1 MLDDPSRRGAAVK
14 EWLARLRS
22 RPQIAHIERTIARF
36 NERLGSQFAA
46 AITYFSVLA
55 LVPVLMFAFSIL
67 GFILVE
73 LRPDLIQQ
81 VVSQVAG
88 ALGGFDES
96 TKQSLVGVI
105 DNALRN
111 YTAVGIVG
119 LLSAAYS
126 GAGWINN
133 VKKAVRAQWKTDF
146 DDAEPKVNI
155 AKLTLINLTTLLGTL
170 VLVAITFALASVS
183 TGVIGFILGKL
194 GLDDAGWLAWLIRVA
209 PVLVSIGTGWLLF
222 MFLYT
227 TLPSNRMPWRAVRR
241 GALIGSIGLAI
252 LQYLTGFL
260 IGMFSGNLAA
270 SIFGPVIAIMLFFNL
285 FSILILMVA
294 AWIATWGVTEV
305 KPHDDLASRM
315 REITREA
322 TGSQEWT
329 AEPEPVVSQP
339 VAVRSV
345 RIGMGMG
352 YVTGAAT
359 GVGLGAAVAS
369 MVGWWQRRR
378 AS

>member
-1 MLDDPSRRGAAVK
+1 VK
-14 EWLARLRS
+14 EWLSRLRS
-22 RPQIAHIERTIARF
+22 RPPIAHLLRAFTRY

-46 AITYFSVLA
+46 AMTYFSVLA

-73 LRPDLIQQ
+73 LRPDLIDQ
-81 VVSQVAG
+81 VVAQVSN
-88 ALGGFDES
+88 ALGGLDKS
-96 TKQSLVGVI
+96 TQQSLSDVI

-126 GAGWINN
+126 GAGWIGN
-133 VKKAVRAQWKTDF
+133 VKKAVRAQWKVDF

-155 AKLTLINLTTLLGTL
+155 AKLILINFGTLLGAL
-170 VLVAITFALASVS
+170 VLIGITFALAAVS
-183 TGVIGFILGKL
+183 TDLAQTILNALGVGGV
-194 GLDDAGWLAWLIRVA
+194 GWLLWLVRLA

-227 TLPSNRMPWRAVRR
+227 TLPSNRMPWPSVRR
-241 GALIGSIGLAI
+241 GALIGAIGLAI

-260 IGMFSGNLAA
+260 IGIFLGNKAA
-270 SIFGPVIAIMLFFNL
+270 AIFGPVIAIMLFFNV
-285 FSILILMVA
+285 FSVLILLVA
-294 AWIATWGVTEV
+294 AWIATATEQRNQPV
-305 KPHDDLASRM
+305 DDLTGRL
-315 REITREA
+315 RQLTQEA
-322 TGSQEWT
+322 AGMVT
-329 AEPEPVVSQP
+329 AEPEVPQVAQP
-339 VAVRSV
+339 VAARSV

-359 GVGLGAAVAS
+359 GIGLGALVAS
-369 MVGWWQRRR
+369 VIGWWQRRFR
-378 AS
+378 